1 MKIALKDVAGTL
13 GLEIKADAVV
23 TGWSVDS
30 RTLRPGDLYFALRGP
45 NHDGHAYVAEVLKK
59 GAVGTVVERE
69 IAGAAVLRVEDSL
82 GALQTLASAARR
94 EWGGVVV
101 CVTERAGRTT

>member
-1 MKIALKDVAGTL
+1 MNKPLRWVAAQL
-13 GLEIKADAVV
+13 GLTTESNALV

-59 GAVGTVVERE
+59 GAV
-69 IAGAAVLRVEDSL
+69 AAVVDRKWK
-82 GALQTLASAARR
+82 A
-94 EWGGVVV
+94 
-101 CVTERAGRTT
+101 

>member
-1 MKIALKDVAGTL
+1 MNTPLKWVAAALGMTADVALDSG
-13 GLEIKADAVV
+13 AQV

-59 GAVGTVVERE
+59 GAVGAVVEVG
-69 IAGAAVLRVEDSL
+69 IDGLTPAALKVGDSL
-82 GALQTLASAARR
+82 AALQRLASAARQ
-94 EWGGVVV
+94 EWPGGV
-101 CVTERAGRTT
+101 AGVAG